1 MLDIE
6 NIKQGIIEAQ
16 QYHLSTLERLNS
28 IESNHLSGQVRSL
41 QHSINHSI
49 LRPLERAEML
59 ISMIEEIGAEDI
71 PKGLLDEWIEE
82 IKTMQILTGDYA
94 DEESNS

>member
-6 NIKQGIIEAQ
+6 DIKQGVIEAQ
-16 QYHLSTLERLNS
+16 QYHLSTLERLSS

-49 LRPLERAEML
+49 LRPLEKAEML
-59 ISMIEEIGAEDI
+59 ISIIEELGMENI
-71 PKGLLDEWIEE
+71 PETLISEWIEE
-82 IKTMQILTGDYA
+82 VKTIEILTGDYA
-94 DEESNS
+94 DEGSNS

>member
-1 MLDIE
+1 VLDIE
-6 NIKQGIIEAQ
+6 DIKQGIIEAQ
-16 QYHLSTLERLNS
+16 RYHISTLERLNS

-49 LRPLERAEML
+49 LRPLEKAEML
-59 ISMIEEIGAEDI
+59 ISMIEELGAKNI
-71 PKGLLDEWIEE
+71 PKALLDEWIEE
-82 IKTMQILTGDYA
+82 VKTIEILTGDYA

>member
-16 QYHLSTLERLNS
+16 RYHLSTLERLNS

-59 ISMIEEIGAEDI
+59 ISIIEEIGAEDI

>member
-6 NIKQGIIEAQ
+6 DIKQGIIEAQ
-16 QYHLSTLERLNS
+16 RYHISTLERLNS

-49 LRPLERAEML
+49 LRPLEKAEML
-59 ISMIEEIGAEDI
+59 ISMIEELGAKNI
-71 PKGLLDEWIEE
+71 PKALLDEWIEE
-82 IKTMQILTGDYA
+82 VKTIEILTGDYA

>member
-1 MLDIE
+1 VLDIE

-16 QYHLSTLERLNS
+16 RYHLSTLERLNS

-59 ISMIEEIGAEDI
+59 ISIIEEIGAEDI

>member
-59 ISMIEEIGAEDI
+59 ISIIEEIGAEDI

>member
-1 MLDIE
+1 VLDIE
-6 NIKQGIIEAQ
+6 DIKQGIIEAQ
-16 QYHLSTLERLNS
+16 HYHLSTLERLNS

-49 LRPLERAEML
+49 LRPLEKAEML
-59 ISMIEEIGAEDI
+59 ITIIEELGAKNI
-71 PKGLLDEWIEE
+71 PKALLDEWIEE
-82 IKTMQILTGDYA
+82 VKTIQILTGDYA